1 VVSAPVQIDDMEGSP
16 PYTERLRSKEYEHTL
31 LDLQIEL
38 AKVQRW
44 IKEERERVLVI
55 FEGRDAAGKGG
66 AIRRFTE
73 FLNPRGARVVA
84 LPKPSDSE
92 VGQWYFQRYVGH
104 LPAAGEVVFF
114 DRSWYNRAGVERV
127 MGFCT
132 AREYVEFMRQ
142 APELERSLVTSG
154 LRLFKLW
161 FTVSREEQSRRFEHR
176 KTDPLRQWKLSQ
188 IDLQAQDRW
197 DDYTEARNAVLTL
210 TDTRDAPWTIVNSND
225 KRRARL
231 EAIRHVL
238 SELPYA
244 NKDTNVARAPDLLVV
259 QAASKIE
266 IPAPG
271 EDHHTHTHD
280 QPRAAAPPSRG

>member
-1 VVSAPVQIDDMEGSP
+1 MVSAPVHIDDMEGRP
-16 PYTERLRSKEYEHTL
+16 PYDDRLKSKQYEREL
-31 LDLQIEL
+31 LELQIEL

-44 IKEERERVLVI
+44 IREERERVVVI

-66 AIRRFTE
+66 SIRRFTE

-92 VGQWYFQRYVGH
+92 AGQWYFQRYVSH

-142 APELERSLVTSG
+142 APELERSLVNSG

-161 FTVSREEQSRRFEHR
+161 FTVSREEQSRRFESR
-176 KTDPLRQWKLSQ
+176 KTDPLRQWKLSP

-210 TDTRDAPWTIVNSND
+210 TDTRDAPWMIVNSND
-225 KRRARL
+225 KARARL
-231 EAIRHVL
+231 QAIRHVL
-238 SELPYA
+238 SELPYS
-244 NKDTNVARAPDLLVV
+244 NKDPKVACAPDPLVV
-259 QAASKIE
+259 QAASNID

-271 EDHHTHTHD
+271 EDHHHLHRE
-280 QPRAAAPPSRG
+280 P